1 MPAGSLAVQQPPP
14 RYFRRLPAPVSTAC
28 LTSPSQARL
37 SCDSAL
43 SRAASGPWLSST
55 SRPVSSSTGTPRASA
70 RSYLDPGLAP
80 ATTKPVFFDTEPDTF
95 PPRVVIA
102 SAASPLV
109 RPDSVPVMTTVTP
122 ASGPPAAESP
132 PAFPSSVVRTGGTNP
147 SCASATPAARH
158 LSRIAA
164 CQSTVNQSRAEAAI
178 VGPTS
183 STSTRCSGDD
193 AGIAAP
199 ETQFAASA

>member
-1 MPAGSLAVQQPPP
+1 MPAGSLAVQQPHP

-37 SCDSAL
+37 SCDSAP
-43 SRAASGPWLSST
+43 SRAASGPWSSST
-55 SRPVSSSTGTPRASA
+55 SRPVSSSTGTPSASA

-102 SAASPLV
+102 SAASSLV
-109 RPDSVPVMTTVTP
+109 RPASVPVMTTVTP

-132 PAFPSSVVRTGGTNP
+132 PSFPSPVARTPPPPAQRPADAPAPPRPRPPGP
-147 SCASATPAARH
+147 RPPASLPTPRRPH
-158 LSRIAA
+158 GR
-164 CQSTVNQSRAEAAI
+164 
-178 VGPTS
+178 
-183 STSTRCSGDD
+183 DD
-193 AGIAAP
+193 P
-199 ETQFAASA
+199 LLRQ

>member
-1 MPAGSLAVQQPPP
+1 
-14 RYFRRLPAPVSTAC
+14 
-28 LTSPSQARL
+28 PS
-37 SCDSAL
+37 
-43 SRAASGPWLSST
+43 
-55 SRPVSSSTGTPRASA
+55 ASA

-102 SAASPLV
+102 SAAASLV
-109 RPDSVPVMTTVTP
+109 RPASVPVMTTVPP
-122 ASGPPAAESP
+122 ASGPAADESP
-132 PAFPSSVVRTGGTNP
+132 PAFASPVARTGGTNP

-158 LSRIAA
+158 LSTIAA

-183 STSTRCSGDD
+183 STSTSCSGD
-193 AGIAAP
+193 AA
-199 ETQFAASA
+199 A